1 MKRTGCWAL
10 ALLMSAGLLAPAPD
24 RAAAQA
30 EEPPGKPYQDVC
42 QLVQLPCFLPS
53 IGTLYVDPS
62 TRGATDTR
70 TGRDA

>member
-10 ALLMSAGLLAPAPD
+10 ALLVSAGLLALAAH

-30 EEPPGKPYQDVC
+30 KALPGKPYKEVC
-42 QLVQLPCFLPS
+42 KLVQLPSFLPS
-53 IGTLYVDPS
+53 MGTLYVDPS

-70 TGRDA
+70 TGRDT